1 MKGRKQN
8 EKGTKWLKG
17 GSERFSYLNVLSF
30 NLVLAVVEYMWM
42 EQLIKFPN
50 TSVPLMAKLD
60 GGINLVD
67 VCIIEGVLMYFD

>member
-30 NLVLAVVEYMWM
+30 NSILAVMEY
-42 EQLIKFPN
+42 
-50 TSVPLMAKLD
+50 T
-60 GGINLVD
+60 
-67 VCIIEGVLMYFD
+67 